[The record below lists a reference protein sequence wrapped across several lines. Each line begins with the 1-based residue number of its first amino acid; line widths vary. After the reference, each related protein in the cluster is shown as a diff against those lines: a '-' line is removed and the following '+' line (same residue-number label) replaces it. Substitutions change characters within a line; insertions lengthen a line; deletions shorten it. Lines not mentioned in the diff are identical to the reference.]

1 MPTRLGSE
9 DCGSL
14 IFRKPGDRFEGQQS
28 RRLMMPV
35 RIRGRQQ
42 RENEVVVL
50 TGQKVIEKR
59 GN

>member
-1 MPTRLGSE
+1 
-9 DCGSL
+9 
-14 IFRKPGDRFEGQQS
+14 
-28 RRLMMPV
+28 MMPV